1 MHSTLQLNEL
11 RTTIDV
17 TNNVISYSL
26 GIKMVFL
33 YIYKLGNR
41 FMFIKR
47 VKKLFQNQN
56 KKRFISCLSEVFNPA
71 SLDLHFLQHLSH
83 QRYKRIT
90 AMTKNS
96 FCIFHTEDHECL
108 NFHVSRLFLVICKCW
123 CIIGKRIFLLR
134 QFT

>member
-11 RTTIDV
+11 HTTIDV

-26 GIKMVFL
+26 AIKMFFL
-33 YIYKLGNR
+33 YIHKLGN
-41 FMFIKR
+41 IAPG
-47 VKKLFQNQN
+47 LFQNQN
-56 KKRFISCLSEVFNPA
+56 KQKQFRSCLSEVFNSA
-71 SLDLHFLQHLSH
+71 FLDLHFLQHLSH

-90 AMTKNS
+90 AITKNS
-96 FCIFHTEDHECL
+96 FCISHTEDHECL